1 MITFAL
7 VIFSL
12 REKYAINIMKN
23 GCMDCNKTAFEI
35 VVLETEKTNS
45 DVVTAKSKPV
55 ITDDFRF
62 FLFNLNEPESIN
74 GDRINNIRNAARN
87 LKKLRVK
94 GFISLLTNLTDIPM
108 KPKRNPARI
117 IGMNLLMIYE

>member
-1 MITFAL
+1 
-7 VIFSL
+7 
-12 REKYAINIMKN
+12 MKN

-108 KPKRNPARI
+108 KPKRNPAII